1 LDARFQRGST
11 VEAAPLQDEAL
22 LFHPEVNRFYV
33 LNGTASYIWDR
44 LKEPA
49 SAEEI
54 AEQICRTYAGVAQ
67 PEALRDVE
75 GVLQQMVAMSVVTL
89 TSPGPRKGPATNEG
103 EAP

>member
-1 LDARFQRGST
+1 VSARFQRGPT

-44 LKEPA
+44 LREPA

-54 AEQICRTYAGVAQ
+54 AQQICRAYEGVAQ
-67 PEALRDVE
+67 PDALRDVE
-75 GVLQQMVAMSVVTL
+75 GVLQQMVAMSVVTV
-89 TSPGPRKGPATNEG
+89 TTER